1 MAQEGVIVQIT
12 HCFILK
18 YKKIVTKCNISV
30 KARDRKM
37 NISIEWPL
45 YILGYKYVAMLQ
57 LSFEALVFFSF
68 SISPI
73 LFCSQVIGDEFCS
86 HFCCSLLIFV
96 K

>member
-1 MAQEGVIVQIT
+1 M
-12 HCFILK
+12 F
-18 YKKIVTKCNISV
+18 KCNISV

-37 NISIEWPL
+37 DISIEWSQ

-57 LSFEALVFFSF
+57 LPFEALVLFSF
-68 SISPI
+68 FHLSNPI
-73 LFCSQVIGDEFCS
+73 LLTCEDEFCS

>member
-1 MAQEGVIVQIT
+1 M
-12 HCFILK
+12 FF
-18 YKKIVTKCNISV
+18 KCNISV

-37 NISIEWPL
+37 DISIEWPQ

-57 LSFEALVFFSF
+57 LPFEALVLFSF

-73 LFCSQVIGDEFCS
+73 LFCSHVIGDEFCS

>member
-37 NISIEWPL
+37 DISQ

-57 LSFEALVFFSF
+57 LSFEALVFFPF

-73 LFCSQVIGDEFCS
+73 LFCSHVIGDEFCS
-86 HFCCSLLIFV
+86 HSCCRLIY
-96 K
+96 